1 MAIQSKYSFNNFKKV
16 KYLIRVYKMVNV
28 LYTSREIG
36 SRKLIELTIRFYG
49 LYFSDYKSI
58 ADFSNQLS

>member
-1 MAIQSKYSFNNFKKV
+1 
-16 KYLIRVYKMVNV
+16 MVDI
-28 LYTSREIG
+28 LCTDYEMG

-58 ADFSNQLS
+58 ANFSN